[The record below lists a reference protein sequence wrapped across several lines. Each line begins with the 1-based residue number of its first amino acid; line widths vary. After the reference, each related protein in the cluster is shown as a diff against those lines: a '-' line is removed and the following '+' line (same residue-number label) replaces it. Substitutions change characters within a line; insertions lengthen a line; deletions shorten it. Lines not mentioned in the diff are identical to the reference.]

1 MKKIL
6 WILAALAL
14 ACALCFVAAAEE
26 TGVAID
32 EEHFPEVELRKIIWQ
47 GDLDGDGILGAEEAE
62 GIVEVFVMDE
72 GIKTLRGIE
81 YLTGLEELAVGE
93 NELTELDVSRN
104 PKLKRLMCWGNRLTK
119 LDLSGNPELT
129 ELYCYGNELTE
140 LDVSGN
146 PKLEELYCEEN
157 SLTGLDLG
165 SNPALTRLGLS
176 GTWVKDLDLS
186 GHTGL
191 KSLWISDC
199 PGLDLDVSIYPD
211 LEILACTN
219 CGLTALDLG
228 GNPKLFMLECS
239 GNALTALDLSGNPA
253 LIDVNCKDNRL
264 TALDL
269 SHNAGIIE
277 LSCSGNPLETLD
289 ISPCRELARAAGVT
303 EPREEDGVLVW
314 ETNPNLGQYYARD
327 VLSVDRTV
335 LLTGT
340 DAGTGE
346 HAGES
351 PAGIRGDA
359 PVYCDPDG
367 AVYYHLASECYISS
381 SRLGY
386 CCTYAELAQEPY
398 SSLKPCEACSVPM
411 ERTEETPY
419 RTLGQAEAAANSIG
433 GSYGWRYCIAGVRRD
448 GKYYRVV
455 ARCDEKAKELLG
467 IMQSFDDEEKTEG
480 RDEASSRF
488 FNYCR
493 TLPVSYEEEITAV
506 PLSQEE
512 VDALAGKS
520 LGELRRE
527 GFDLRYHYSTTD
539 REVVFRAEKGFYEY
553 CFTVEVLVE
562 EYEEREKEDRF
573 NDLTVKSA
581 EIAGLSYYA
590 FSLEYRPDGTKMP
603 PEGEE

>member
-14 ACALCFVAAAEE
+14 ACALCFAAAAEE

-47 GDLDGDGILGAEEAE
+47 GDLDGDGILSAEEAE

-104 PKLKRLMCWGNRLTK
+104 AKLKRLMCWGNRLTA

-157 SLTGLDLG
+157 PLTGLDLG

-211 LEILACTN
+211 LEILMCPN
-219 CGLTALDLG
+219 CGLTKLDLG
-228 GNPKLFMLECS
+228 GNPKLFMLDCS
-239 GNALTALDLSGNPA
+239 GNALTALDLGGNPA
-253 LIDVNCKDNRL
+253 LIDVNCKNNRL

-289 ISPCRELARAAGVT
+289 ISACRELARTAGTT
-303 EPREEDGVLVW
+303 EPTEEDGVLVW
-314 ETNPNLGQYYARD
+314 ETNPKLGQYYARD
-327 VLSVDRTV
+327 VLSVDKTV

-346 HAGES
+346 DAGES

-359 PVYCDPDG
+359 PVYWDPDG
-367 AVYYHLASECYISS
+367 AVYYHLASECYVSS

-386 CCTYAELAQEPY
+386 CCTYAELGQEPY
-398 SSLKPCEACSVPM
+398 SRLKPCEACSVPM
-411 ERTEETPY
+411 ERTGETPY
-419 RTLGQAEAAANSIG
+419 RTYGQADSAESAG
-433 GSYGWRYCIAGVRRD
+433 GSYSWNYCIAGVRRD

-455 ARCDEKAKELLG
+455 ARYDEKAKELLAE
-467 IMQSFDDEEKTEG
+467 MMAFDYEEQQEESN
-480 RDEASSRF
+480 EASSRF
-488 FNYCR
+488 FNYCKS
-493 TLPVSYEEEITAV
+493 LPVSYEEEITAV

-539 REVVFRAEKGFYEY
+539 SEAVFYVEKGFFEY
-553 CFTVEVLVE
+553 CLTVEVARE
-562 EYEEREKEDRF
+562 EYEAREKEDRF
-573 NDLTVKSA
+573 NDLTVTST
-581 EIAGLSYYA
+581 EISGLTYEAYSM
-590 FSLEYRPDGTKMP
+590 EYRPDGTKMP
-603 PEGEE
+603 REGEE